1 MLGNDIMEFA
11 DIGQGVVFEG
21 LLAEPPPKRLFRFT
35 AGEWETEIPRWRANE
50 LPLKALIDSS
60 DRLGIGTEIYT
71 FLDAEAVEPIETWL
85 LRKGVSLPVYYYP
98 TVEELAYDLRFK
110 RSMRT
115 IYVPDQ
121 EQAFVIGMRAT
132 VVDNK
137 KAWNV

>member
-1 MLGNDIMEFA
+1 MLGNNIAEFS
-11 DIGQGVVFEG
+11 DVGQGVIFEG
-21 LLAEPPPKRLFRFT
+21 LLASPPPKRLFQFNNND
-35 AGEWETEIPRWRANE
+35 WHKEIPKWKAHE
-50 LPLKALIDSS
+50 LPLKALIDTS

-71 FLDAEAVEPIETWL
+71 LLDADAVEPIETWL

-98 TVEELAYDLRFK
+98 SIEELAYDLRFK

-121 EQAFVIGMRAT
+121 EQAFIIGMRAT

-137 KAWNV
+137 KAWTV